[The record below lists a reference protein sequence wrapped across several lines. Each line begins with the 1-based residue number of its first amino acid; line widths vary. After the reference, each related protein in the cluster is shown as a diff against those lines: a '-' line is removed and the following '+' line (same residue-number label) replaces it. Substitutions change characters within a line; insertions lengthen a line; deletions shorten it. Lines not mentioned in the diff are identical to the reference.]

1 MNVQA
6 WLKNPDAIY
15 AKSFAIIRQEADF
28 SRFSAPEAHVAERII
43 HSCGMI
49 DAADDLVFSEGAAEA
64 GRAAL
69 LGGAPVIVDAEM
81 VRHGVIARML
91 PRQNDVVCLLSDPRV
106 VSIAKEQ
113 ATTRSAAQVEL
124 WLEHMQGAVIA
135 IGNAPT
141 ALFKL
146 LELLDKGAEWP
157 ALILGFPVGFV
168 GAAESKAELI
178 SNLRGIPFIA
188 IKGRRGGSA
197 MAAAAVNAL
206 AIGWTP

>member
-1 MNVQA
+1 MNVHA

-28 SRFSAPEAHVAERII
+28 SRFSVSESHVAERII

-69 LGGAPVIVDAEM
+69 LAGAPVICDAEM

-91 PRQNDVVCLLSDPRV
+91 PKQNDVVCLLSDPRV
-106 VSIAKEQ
+106 ISIAKEQ

-124 WLEHMQGAVIA
+124 WLEQMQGAVIA

-146 LELLDKGAEWP
+146 LELLDKSAVNP

-168 GAAESKAELI
+168 GAAESKAELVAH
-178 SNLRGIPFIA
+178 SRNVPFIA